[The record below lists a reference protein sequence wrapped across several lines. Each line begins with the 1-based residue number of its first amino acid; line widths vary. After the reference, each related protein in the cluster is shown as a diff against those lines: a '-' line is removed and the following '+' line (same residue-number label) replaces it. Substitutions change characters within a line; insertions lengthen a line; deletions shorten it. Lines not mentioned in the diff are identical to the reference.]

1 MRGMMCLVLA
11 LLAGPSSKRA
21 APLFDLNYASLLA
34 RLGARR
40 KLLIILQPRDDPLPV
55 LLLAGM
61 NHHLRLPLSLRHS
74 LVFSEACVTLSGSL
88 ARACT
93 I

>member
-1 MRGMMCLVLA
+1 MPGRDQV
-11 LLAGPSSKRA
+11 RA

-40 KLLIILQPRDDPLPV
+40 KLLIILQPRDNPLPI
-55 LLLAGM
+55 LLLAGV
-61 NHHLRLPLSLRHS
+61 NHHLRRPLFLRHC
-74 LVFSEACVTLSGSL
+74 LVFSEANVTLSGSL
-88 ARACT
+88 VRACT